1 MSHGIVEGAGAAAAV
16 SPASLPP
23 AVAALQRL
31 VDGLD
36 RILVLVASIA
46 LLAGAFVL
54 TESVVVRYVLQ
65 SSTDWQ
71 DETTVF
77 LLVGTTFLSAPWVQ
91 SWRGHVAIEAL
102 SEILPARV
110 NRIRVVVADVVSF
123 AFCAFFSW
131 KAWTLLG
138 EAVEDGQV
146 TSSSWGPPLW
156 IPYSTMSVGMTL
168 LTVRI
173 ALQILSGMTRRAPA

>member
-1 MSHGIVEGAGAAAAV
+1 M
-16 SPASLPP
+16 
-23 AVAALQRL
+23 
-31 VDGLD
+31 
-36 RILVLVASIA
+36 
-46 LLAGAFVL
+46 
-54 TESVVVRYVLQ
+54 
-65 SSTDWQ
+65 
-71 DETTVF
+71 
-77 LLVGTTFLSAPWVQ
+77 
-91 SWRGHVAIEAL
+91 
-102 SEILPARV
+102 
-110 NRIRVVVADVVSF
+110 ADVVSF